1 MTIKTHSQKQARHD
15 AFLIRKGIFFVGVPV
30 GLLFGYFLSDWVLG
44 LASYFVA
51 VTVADAVVHYGL
63 GKRSS
68 VFVSQK
74 NLATNEQIS
83 PVDLDRYHD
92 SRRNVRFVALAAA
105 GLSLIVLPLPEVFC
119 GVYIAVSIVAVLY
132 TKFALKIAGPVWIR
146 RDDRHLN
153 LHKNSGQREMKHFF
167 DDCDQGRLGSGIYS
181 RLSE

>member
-1 MTIKTHSQKQARHD
+1 MTVKTHSQKQARHD
-15 AFLIRKGIFFVGVPV
+15 AFLIRKGIFFVGVHV

-92 SRRNVRFVALAAA
+92 SRRTIRFVALGVS
-105 GLSLIVLPLPEVFC
+105 GLTLIALQPPETFC
-119 GVYIAVSIVAVLY
+119 GAYVAVTIVSVLY
-132 TKFALKIAGPVWIR
+132 AKFALNISGPSLKVKRLNTTERCSKIVSAEMTYGAATGVGKYGILH
-146 RDDRHLN
+146 RD
-153 LHKNSGQREMKHFF
+153 
-167 DDCDQGRLGSGIYS
+167 
-181 RLSE
+181 